1 MLNGNEVSSVRESY
15 CWPCCLLSSQKNGR
29 IKKKNLQKL
38 KGPDF
43 SELDIKLVPDPPSDV
58 AK

>member
-1 MLNGNEVSSVRESY
+1 MY
-15 CWPCCLLSSQKNGR
+15 MALLSALFTEERSH
-29 IKKKNLQKL
+29 KKNKLQKL